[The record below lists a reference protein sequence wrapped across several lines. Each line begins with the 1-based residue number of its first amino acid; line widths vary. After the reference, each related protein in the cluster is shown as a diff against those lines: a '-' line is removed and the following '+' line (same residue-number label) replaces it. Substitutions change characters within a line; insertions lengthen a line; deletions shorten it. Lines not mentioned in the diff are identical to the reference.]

1 MRRFVLD
8 RKEDETGISGIGIV
22 AEGVQFTSGRCS
34 LTWLTP
40 YSSVAVYDSI
50 EDVEAIHGHNGKTII
65 VWIDEP
71 DTRKS
76 VIIID
81 HGITA
86 QQLEDAIDRV
96 RKILGGGS
104 IMEIRLP
111 I

>member
-22 AEGVQFTSGRCS
+22 AEGVQFTSGRCA

-50 EDVEAIHGHNGKTII
+50 EDVESVHGHKGKTVI
-65 VWIDEP
+65 VWIDEQ

-81 HGITA
+81 HGITV
-86 QQLEDAIDRV
+86 QQLEDAVDRV
-96 RKILGGGS
+96 RKLLGGD